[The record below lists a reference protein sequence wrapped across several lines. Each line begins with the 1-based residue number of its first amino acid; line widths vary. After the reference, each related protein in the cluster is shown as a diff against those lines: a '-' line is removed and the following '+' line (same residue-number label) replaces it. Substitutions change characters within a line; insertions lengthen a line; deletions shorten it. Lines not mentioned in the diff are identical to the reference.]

1 MRLFVAPRVL
11 RVPTLRTQSGPLLG
25 SLLPCPGPLCP
36 RPESS
41 QLPPVL
47 GGPQTH
53 PSSQGPSPTHTG
65 PAGDAQP
72 RTGAQR
78 PLVRPSARAPQEW
91 EGVRPRVEGT
101 REGEG
106 LAAGCRDW
114 VRAGKALPFLRA
126 DFQDHLGPRGT
137 EEDKKSGGTE
147 VNSLF
152 PGWTFSSAHQ
162 ISWGGSCRGSCR
174 PLSPLP
180 PPHPS
185 QKAPGGKMSR
195 HLFRAL
201 ENDSARFEEKLHGLT
216 PVAEGRWPL
225 GPAPRLHSK
234 DAGSSSYQSGPSGTS
249 NELLYH
255 IWPVIS
261 CKSSKFL
268 FFFLDYIYF

>member
-1 MRLFVAPRVL
+1 MIMRLGFGTVTTLRRVSGLPAEFRGPRKEITFLVRNRKTFELPSPLPAPSSLTTWNSRRDLLKNLLQKIWKETPVRQTHFFAEYVHGLNSQSSGLGSVMRLFVAPRVL

-162 ISWGGSCRGSCR
+162 IS
-174 PLSPLP
+174 
-180 PPHPS
+180 
-185 QKAPGGKMSR
+185 
-195 HLFRAL
+195 
-201 ENDSARFEEKLHGLT
+201 
-216 PVAEGRWPL
+216 
-225 GPAPRLHSK
+225 
-234 DAGSSSYQSGPSGTS
+234 
-249 NELLYH
+249 
-255 IWPVIS
+255 
-261 CKSSKFL
+261 
-268 FFFLDYIYF
+268 